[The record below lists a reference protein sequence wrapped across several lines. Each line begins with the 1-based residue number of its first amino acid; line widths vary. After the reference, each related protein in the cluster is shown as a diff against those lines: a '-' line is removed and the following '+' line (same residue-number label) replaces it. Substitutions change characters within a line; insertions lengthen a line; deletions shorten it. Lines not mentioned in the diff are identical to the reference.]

1 MLEKPKL
8 FLNLKE
14 FWFVLLLLFLLL
26 FARLFYL
33 YAEYETFKS
42 KPFYYTDV
50 QVIQAYE
57 KWNEDEYHTILKLY
71 SPTLDMNFFSR
82 TKIRQSDISDK
93 IRLKLFPNKEMRFF
107 EYLGT
112 SFIQS
117 QVKEIY
123 EKQKSSKSSL
133 LGLVK
138 SQHSEPLI
146 ANFYEA
152 IFFAVPLKKE
162 LRESVS
168 SLGVSHLIA
177 LSGFHLAI
185 LWGVL
190 FFLFRLLYRPIQQ
203 KFFPY
208 RFDLF
213 DVGFM
218 VLLILAWYVWFVDAP
233 PSLVRSYTMLLVAWL
248 LLIFGMELL
257 SFSFLVTIILLL
269 LVVFPKMLLSLAF
282 WFSVTGVFYIFLLLH
297 YFSHINKYL
306 LTLLITFG
314 IFVLMLP
321 IVHMIFPITS
331 LFQLTSP
338 ILSLLFS
345 LFYPLSIFLHIVG
358 FGNFLDEKLLQ
369 LFSLQS
375 AEKSFLVEGFEG
387 FTYLFLSLIS
397 IYSKWVF
404 YFLIFL
410 SLSFSIWLFSGFLV
424 S

>member
-14 FWFVLLLLFLLL
+14 FWFVIIFLFVL
-26 FARLFYL
+26 FSIRLFFL
-33 YAEYETFKS
+33 HQEYETFKS
-42 KPFYYTDV
+42 KPFYYIDV

-71 SPTLDMNFFSR
+71 SPALNLNFFSR
-82 TKIRQSDISDK
+82 TKIREGDISDK
-93 IRLKLFPNKEMRFF
+93 IRLKLFPSYEMRFF

-123 EKQKSSKSSL
+123 EKKKSAKSSL

-138 SQHSEPLI
+138 SQHNEPLI

-152 IFFAVPLKKE
+152 IFFAIPLKKE

-190 FFLFRLLYRPIQQ
+190 FFLFRLLYRPTQQ

-233 PSLVRSYTMLLVAWL
+233 PSLLRSYAMLLVAWIL
-248 LLIFGMELL
+248 LVFGMELL
-257 SFSFLVTIILLL
+257 SFTFLATIVLLL
-269 LVVFPKMLLSLAF
+269 LLIFPKMLLSLAF

-321 IVHMIFPITS
+321 IVHMIFPLTS
-331 LFQLTSP
+331 LLQLTSP
-338 ILSLLFS
+338 MLSLLFT
-345 LFYPLSIFLHIVG
+345 LFYPLSILLHILG
-358 FGNFLDEKLLQ
+358 FGDFLDENLLQ
-369 LFSLQS
+369 LFTLKSEERIFLL
-375 AEKSFLVEGFEG
+375 EWFVGVLYLLLSFLA
-387 FTYLFLSLIS
+387 

-404 YFLIFL
+404 YLLTFI